1 MTSCFNSLRF
11 ARLSVTSGLTI
22 SQGLVQLTVHEAV
35 LVFSTNPH
43 HPLTLSLSTNKASQ
57 FRCPYVYL
65 SPHRRNLVSQ
75 FPTNLQ

>member
-1 MTSCFNSLRF
+1 MTSCSNSLRF
-11 ARLSVTSGLTI
+11 ARLPVASGLTL
-22 SQGLVQLTVHEAV
+22 SQGLVQRVHEAV
-35 LVFSTNPH
+35 LVFLTNPH

-57 FRCPYVYL
+57 FCRPYVYL